1 MRENNA
7 NRFLLRIA
15 NLLISIHNGGIF
27 KLLYSPDLK
36 MVLIIFFLLR
46 KSFKRVQ
53 CSNESVFHS
62 YMKFCHPMVGDIRFR
77 VRAAPLGDYCL
88 YFSLPRRRSLGLI
101 TRSLFVVGQ
110 ERVTNHYERLL
121 GKFVY

>member
-46 KSFKRVQ
+46 KSFKGVQ

-62 YMKFCHPMVGDIRFR
+62 YMKFYVTQWS
-77 VRAAPLGDYCL
+77 AT
-88 YFSLPRRRSLGLI
+88 LGLEC
-101 TRSLFVVGQ
+101 VQ
-110 ERVTNHYERLL
+110 RLWAII
-121 GKFVY
+121 VYILASHADVLWG